1 MLDLI
6 IFVFNLVPEYVVHLW
21 LIAGIVI
28 YIGYKFIP
36 LALKYKL
43 VAKILGLVLIITG
56 IYLQGMLAISRDY
69 REKAAEFQHKIEL
82 ANIKSNN
89 INESI
94 KYVYKDKVSKS
105 KEKSI
110 TIQENIKNNAREIN
124 RNCIITPEINRL
136 HNSFKE
142 LHK

>member
-89 INESI
+89 VNESI

-110 TIQENIKNNAREIN
+110 TIQENIKNNAKEIN

>member
-6 IFVFNLVPEYVVHLW
+6 IFVFNLVPEYIVHLW

>member
-6 IFVFNLVPEYVVHLW
+6 IFVFNLIPEYIVHLW

>member
-6 IFVFNLVPEYVVHLW
+6 IFVFNLIPEYIVHLW

-28 YIGYKFIP
+28 YIGYRFIP
-36 LALKYKL
+36 LALQYKT

-82 ANIKSNN
+82 ANIKSNS

-94 KYVYKDKVSKS
+94 KYIYKDKVSKS

-124 RNCIITPEINRL
+124 KNCIITPEINRL

>member
-6 IFVFNLVPEYVVHLW
+6 IFVFNLVPEYIVHLW

-89 INESI
+89 VNESI
-94 KYVYKDKVSKS
+94 KYIYKDKVSKS

>member
-89 INESI
+89 VNESI

>member
-6 IFVFNLVPEYVVHLW
+6 IFVFNLVPEYIVHLW

-69 REKAAEFQHKIEL
+69 REKAAAFQHKIEL

>member
-6 IFVFNLVPEYVVHLW
+6 IFVFNLVPEYIVHLW

-28 YIGYKFIP
+28 YIGYRFIP

-82 ANIKSNN
+82 ANIKSNS

>member
-6 IFVFNLVPEYVVHLW
+6 IFVFNLVPEYIVHLW

-43 VAKILGLVLIITG
+43 VAKIVGLVLIITG

>member
-6 IFVFNLVPEYVVHLW
+6 IFVFNLIPEYIVHLW

-43 VAKILGLVLIITG
+43 VAKIVGLVLIITG

>member
-43 VAKILGLVLIITG
+43 VAKIVGLVLIITG

-89 INESI
+89 VNESI

>member
-6 IFVFNLVPEYVVHLW
+6 IFVFNLVPEYIVHLW

-43 VAKILGLVLIITG
+43 VAKILGLTLIITG

-69 REKAAEFQHKIEL
+69 REKAAEFQQKIEL
-82 ANIKSNN
+82 ANIKSNSV
-89 INESI
+89 NESI

-105 KEKSI
+105 KEKAI

-136 HNSFKE
+136 HNSFKD

>member
-6 IFVFNLVPEYVVHLW
+6 IFVFNLVPEYIVHLW

-89 INESI
+89 VNESI

>member
-43 VAKILGLVLIITG
+43 VAKILGLTLIITG

-69 REKAAEFQHKIEL
+69 REKAAEFQQKIEL
-82 ANIKSNN
+82 ANIKSNSV
-89 INESI
+89 NESI

-105 KEKSI
+105 KEKAI

-136 HNSFKE
+136 HNSFKD

>member
-82 ANIKSNN
+82 ANIKSNS

-94 KYVYKDKVSKS
+94 KYIYKDKVSKS

>member
-6 IFVFNLVPEYVVHLW
+6 IFVFNLVPEYIVHLW

-82 ANIKSNN
+82 ANIKSNS

-94 KYVYKDKVSKS
+94 KYIYKDKVSKS

>member
-6 IFVFNLVPEYVVHLW
+6 IFVFNLVPEYIVHLW

-82 ANIKSNN
+82 ANIKSNS

>member
-6 IFVFNLVPEYVVHLW
+6 IFVFNLVPEYIVHLW
-21 LIAGIVI
+21 LIAGIII

-94 KYVYKDKVSKS
+94 KYIYKDKVSKS

>member
-21 LIAGIVI
+21 LIAGIII

-89 INESI
+89 VNESI